1 MAAAGF
7 YPPRLLPQVLIS
19 TGPGFYEDEHH
30 RLWMVA
36 KLEACPHPPFWDRLG
51 VCITVHLWQVTRYCL
66 GPYLLPSRELELS
79 TQDVEIRLHEHTL
92 ENRCHALEGLQW
104 WPNNVPIFPV
114 TLL

>member
-1 MAAAGF
+1 MAYAVT
-7 YPPRLLPQVLIS
+7 LPQRSLPHILVFTRQGI
-19 TGPGFYEDEHH
+19 YEDEHH
-30 RLWMVA
+30 KPWMVA

-92 ENRCHALEGLQW
+92 ENRCHALEISGT
-104 WPNNVPIFPV
+104 VPGW
-114 TLL
+114 